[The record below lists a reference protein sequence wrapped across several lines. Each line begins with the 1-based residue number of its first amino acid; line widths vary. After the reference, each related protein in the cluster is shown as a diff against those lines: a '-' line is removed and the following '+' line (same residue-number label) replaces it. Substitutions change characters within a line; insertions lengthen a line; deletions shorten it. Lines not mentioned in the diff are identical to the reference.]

1 MSYTASVCHSWPLV
15 SWLTRQ
21 IFPIKT
27 LEQNPND
34 DVFVA
39 GVSAGVADQ
48 LPGEVQQPGGAAG
61 HLRAGPLLAGG
72 RQQGQQVTQGRG
84 PSPHICPAKLY
95 FDLIDIIYLIGIHVT
110 IIFRHFLAC
119 SQHKLI
125 RNSNLK
131 RELFNKFDISTE
143 TVNFFKSLPVHFLA
157 WKKIFWLSNLL
168 YPSVNQIN

>member
-1 MSYTASVCHSWPLV
+1 MSC
-15 SWLTRQ
+15 
-21 IFPIKT
+21 I
-27 LEQNPND
+27 
-34 DVFVA
+34 
-39 GVSAGVADQ
+39 
-48 LPGEVQQPGGAAG
+48 
-61 HLRAGPLLAGG
+61 
-72 RQQGQQVTQGRG
+72 TQGSACLSLVTTCILTDKTDIPNQNTWAEPSWRRCCCRSQCGSCWPATWRG
-84 PSPHICPAKLY
+84 SAAWRGRWSPAGRSSPGWRSTTGATGNSPHICPAKLY